1 MPVLSMARSRGQAV
15 ACINNLKQLT
25 TACKIY
31 AEDNNGELVSCWP
44 IGWGNYPVNPYSWC
58 PGWASLTEPG
68 GFDYGPSPQ
77 YDCTNIYSL
86 EQGAIWPYTK
96 QPGIYHCPSDH
107 GTLGGWPVLRSYS
120 MNSWMAGRSYND
132 PTGNTDYTTPDQDS
146 TLTYT
151 FFRKENQIRQ
161 PSKMFCLIDE
171 DSSTI
176 NDAMFVVDM
185 FTPNSV
191 EDLPATRHGA
201 VYQLSFNDGHAQ
213 AIPWKDT
220 VRLARGRPR
229 TRLPKSSKHGH
240 GAEVEESAGNSYNSR
255 KRPVGG
261 PSFVKTMEVRLRNL
275 ELRRR
280 SGQHR
285 RRMRPLVRPGVI
297 QLPEWARARCPLQIL
312 WNRARHSDEHRH

>member
-1 MPVLSMARSRGQAV
+1 MATSIGAANRCADGHLRMSGMNAFTLIELLVVIAIIAILAAILLPVLSMARSRGQAV

-213 AIPWKDT
+213 AIPWKDSPSDWLVGDPEPDCQNLQSMAT
-220 VRLARGRPR
+220 V
-229 TRLPKSSKHGH
+229 PK
-240 GAEVEESAGNSYNSR
+240 
-255 KRPVGG
+255 
-261 PSFVKTMEVRLRNL
+261 
-275 ELRRR
+275 
-280 SGQHR
+280 
-285 RRMRPLVRPGVI
+285 
-297 QLPEWARARCPLQIL
+297 
-312 WNRARHSDEHRH
+312 